1 MLHRGASAFAPDAG
15 HAHFHLALPFFNQH
29 HLSLHLYF
37 NTHLHSYSPSPHPS
51 LPFYIFPGSGPWLLG
66 AVLTGLSWCC
76 RGCWQRYVFS
86 RAISH
91 LPNMGDRRATRAPT
105 SHFRLRA
112 RSRRCPITPPYTNHP
127 PLPHIPLYRSF
138 LNLVISAALRADL
151 TYSHIV
157 RVRSHVFISTMLLR
171 YLAQVG

>member
-1 MLHRGASAFAPDAG
+1 
-15 HAHFHLALPFFNQH
+15 
-29 HLSLHLYF
+29 
-37 NTHLHSYSPSPHPS
+37 
-51 LPFYIFPGSGPWLLG
+51 
-66 AVLTGLSWCC
+66 
-76 RGCWQRYVFS
+76 
-86 RAISH
+86 
-91 LPNMGDRRATRAPT
+91 MGDRRPTRAPT

-171 YLAQVG
+171 YLLTMRGVFTLQLWTWIPIAMMMKQILMHIQIDGSLVMHSRPHQSLMPYSCHHPARTICWMNVDLLQPHWI

>member
-1 MLHRGASAFAPDAG
+1 
-15 HAHFHLALPFFNQH
+15 
-29 HLSLHLYF
+29 
-37 NTHLHSYSPSPHPS
+37 
-51 LPFYIFPGSGPWLLG
+51 
-66 AVLTGLSWCC
+66 
-76 RGCWQRYVFS
+76 
-86 RAISH
+86 
-91 LPNMGDRRATRAPT
+91 MGDRRPTRAPT

-171 YLAQVG
+171 YLGLLEWSQMELQMVVGRLDGDGQGIPNNKPRNERSSSLGLDKSIAREVLATAACS